1 MEDRIVIGNNDVL
14 LSIHNENDIQ
24 QFTEGNF
31 MNRFL
36 NNWQIDG
43 DIESHSPVNMSN
55 ENSDDECINE
65 YENECINECDDESH
79 MNHSNNKVLKKLSY
93 KDVKKS
99 IDKYYEVNEQYNEL
113 DILTT
118 YLKGQ
123 KNIYRKSQS
132 ITQTKLHLLMIPA
145 LIGTTIISVC
155 APILQSYSWSGVFIS
170 GLNTLVALFISIT
183 HYFKLEPSC
192 DLYLHL
198 MNQYDRLENSI
209 EFSNNRISFFDSNKD
224 KRVYIF
230 DRITDVEKK
239 IGEIKETTK
248 TILPN
253 EIKLLFP
260 IICNINIFSF
270 IKRIENYKQNLIN
283 KLKDVKNETQY
294 IEWKWETLNEKQQ
307 KRYDYLI
314 VVKEKVKNEIFHY
327 KNAFVAIDEL
337 FVKEIKN
344 ADAINIFNFWCNKKT
359 VIETTN
365 NHALQEYLST
375 IFIAD

>member
-55 ENSDDECINE
+55 ENSDDECM
-65 YENECINECDDESH
+65 NECINECDDECDDESH

-93 KDVKKS
+93 RDVQKS

-170 GLNTLVALFISIT
+170 GLNIISSSIRLLV
-183 HYFKLEPSC
+183 
-192 DLYLHL
+192 
-198 MNQYDRLENSI
+198 
-209 EFSNNRISFFDSNKD
+209 
-224 KRVYIF
+224 
-230 DRITDVEKK
+230 
-239 IGEIKETTK
+239 
-248 TILPN
+248 
-253 EIKLLFP
+253 
-260 IICNINIFSF
+260 
-270 IKRIENYKQNLIN
+270 
-283 KLKDVKNETQY
+283 
-294 IEWKWETLNEKQQ
+294 
-307 KRYDYLI
+307 
-314 VVKEKVKNEIFHY
+314 
-327 KNAFVAIDEL
+327 
-337 FVKEIKN
+337 
-344 ADAINIFNFWCNKKT
+344 
-359 VIETTN
+359 
-365 NHALQEYLST
+365 
-375 IFIAD
+375 